1 MDKKQMIL
9 DLVDYYHN
17 GNKKRFAEMLGLA
30 PQTIN
35 AWILRNTFDAELIYT
50 KCVGVSAKWLLS
62 GQGNMLE
69 SEDQACDSGEEYKT
83 ILKELLMADM
93 AITSAEARKK
103 ELFARIAEMI

>member
-1 MDKKQMIL
+1 MDKRTMVSK
-9 DLVDYYHN
+9 LVEYYCN
-17 GNKKRFAEMLGLA
+17 DNKSKFAEMLGVS
-30 PQTIN
+30 PQTIS
-35 AWILRNTFDAELIYT
+35 AWISRNTFDAELIYT

-69 SEDQACDSGEEYKT
+69 SEDQARESGEEYKT